1 MRDTTHGGKD
11 WTALTYVR
19 QPTATSRYVG
29 DTARCHSPLTV
40 SPWLARVWHG
50 RCSYGTGLG
59 LVSVKLARTFPSAT
73 IVSVKRH
80 RADVEPQQA
89 LLKLLGIR
97 NCLIAASQLSRDNLR
112 ALAAAEDPARFQVI
126 GVDVFEELLSSA
138 ASLWYVNRHGWMSA
152 SAQERFHTPLLA
164 VTLCH
169 RRFEEF
175 LGLLL
180 SQASSTFLEVPSWS
194 ALTQA
199 LQLLNDAQPSAQAM
213 DSRPSG
219 GLMPDISLTELA
231 SVGDAT

>member
-152 SAQERFHTPLLA
+152 SAQGKVSHTAVGRYLVPQAVRGVLGPVAVAGIVHVLGGTVMVCVDTSTTVVERCPAL
-164 VTLCH
+164 
-169 RRFEEF
+169 R
-175 LGLLL
+175 
-180 SQASSTFLEVPSWS
+180 SSHGFPPFGWPY
-194 ALTQA
+194 A
-199 LQLLNDAQPSAQAM
+199 
-213 DSRPSG
+213 
-219 GLMPDISLTELA
+219 
-231 SVGDAT
+231 